1 MRLWCRSCL
10 TVTNQAVTK
19 TYTLNS
25 ADGRRRAKRDRI
37 ELTPHDGIIPVIV
50 HGTCGCGREG
60 VYVSRSQN
68 ILCPSCGRES
78 EALLGQD
85 DGLEL
90 GEVGGVPVE
99 IENIGA

>member
-1 MRLWCRSCL
+1 M
-10 TVTNQAVTK
+10 VTK

-37 ELTPHDGIIPVIV
+37 ELTSHDGIIPVIV
-50 HGTCGCGREG
+50 HGTCRCGREG

-78 EALLGQD
+78 EALLSAGQD
-85 DGLEL
+85 DGFNL
-90 GEVGGVPVE
+90 GEVGGFQNGAQ
-99 IENIGA
+99 NIGT